1 MRRQC
6 FTPWWT
12 AFREL
17 SEEMV
22 RSFWEVGCGCGLEE
36 EFIRHQLAAE
46 PSQENIHAGGVG
58 GGEVWRGEAR
68 SQLLVMK
75 R

>member
-1 MRRQC
+1 M
-6 FTPWWT
+6 
-12 AFREL
+12 
-17 SEEMV
+17 

-46 PSQENIHAGGVG
+46 PSLENIHAGGVG

>member
-1 MRRQC
+1 M
-6 FTPWWT
+6 
-12 AFREL
+12 
-17 SEEMV
+17 

>member
-1 MRRQC
+1 M
-6 FTPWWT
+6 
-12 AFREL
+12 
-17 SEEMV
+17 

-68 SQLLVMK
+68 SQRLVMTI
-75 R
+75 

>member
-1 MRRQC
+1 
-6 FTPWWT
+6 
-12 AFREL
+12 
-17 SEEMV
+17 MV
-22 RSFWEVGCGCGLEE
+22 RSFWEVGGGCGLEE

-68 SQLLVMK
+68 SQRLVMK
-75 R
+75 RQLQDLLLRCAVHLHKR